1 MSPKPPDPAHF
12 ELVIALKKSSSR
24 AWLVSL
30 LLAIITMMAMMALFL
45 QTSKPIPVVYR
56 PDSIHDQNQIIYAG
70 GQGQEVVTRE
80 IDAKRFF
87 LKSGSLL
94 HGWSSGTVV
103 KELTAASLLMT
114 TRWRKLFTE
123 EVQRVIEVPV
133 SVSPDQKESQL
144 GYYAGIR
151 VRNTLDWQW
160 ESITC
165 ERNESKREWG
175 CYGRLLVETQP
186 LLGDP
191 LPNPPRKNLILRATF
206 AEVPVTRKTIDGL
219 LIDFWDQRDA
229 DAKPA
234 AVTPSTAP

>member
-1 MSPKPPDPAHF
+1 MPPKQPDPAHF
-12 ELVIALKKSSSR
+12 ELVTALKKSTSR
-24 AWLVSL
+24 AWLVSV
-30 LLAIITMMAMMALFL
+30 LLAGITLLSMLMLFL
-45 QTSKPIPVVYR
+45 QSSRPIPVVYR
-56 PDSIHDQNQIIYAG
+56 PDSIHDQSQVIYAG
-70 GQGQEVVTRE
+70 GQSREVQTRE

-87 LKSGSLL
+87 LKGGTLL

-103 KELTAASLLMT
+103 KDLTAASLLMT

-123 EVQRVIEVPV
+123 EVNRVVDVPIEV
-133 SVSPDQKESQL
+133 SPGGKETQL

-165 ERNESKREWG
+165 ERNETKREWG
-175 CYGRLLVETQP
+175 CYGRVLVETQP

-191 LPNPPRKNLILRATF
+191 LPSPPRKSLIVRATF
-206 AEVPVTRKTIDGL
+206 AEVPVTPNTIDGL

-229 DAKPA
+229 DAKPQ
-234 AVTPSTAP
+234 TPSP